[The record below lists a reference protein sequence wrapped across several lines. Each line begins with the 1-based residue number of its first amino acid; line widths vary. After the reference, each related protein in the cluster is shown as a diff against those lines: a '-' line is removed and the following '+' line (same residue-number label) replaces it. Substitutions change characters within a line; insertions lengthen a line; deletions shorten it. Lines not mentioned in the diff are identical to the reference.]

1 MNPSV
6 TLERHGNV
14 ALVTISNPAIKNAL
28 TMDMAGQLADCCERI
43 DGDET
48 FGAVVIRGDAGTFCS
63 GADTN
68 SWRDSYAEDALS
80 DRAYA
85 ETDQM
90 YGSFVR
96 VGELRVPTIAAV
108 RGAAVGAGLNL
119 ALATDLRIVSCSAR
133 LLAGFL
139 RAGIHPGGG
148 FFTILS
154 RLAGREAAAGM
165 GLFSDE
171 IDGDRARDLGLAWR
185 SVPDG
190 EVEAT
195 ALEMAGRIAADPLL
209 ATRVVRS
216 FRLETSDQPLS
227 WPVALELE
235 RGVQLW
241 TQNRRLNR
249 LAASDR
255 AEAASHD

>member
-1 MNPSV
+1 MTPSV
-6 TLERHGNV
+6 TFERHGNV

-28 TMDMAGQLADCCERI
+28 TMDMAQQLADCCERI
-43 DGDET
+43 DRDET
-48 FGAVVIRGDAGTFCS
+48 LGAAVIRGDAGTFCS

-68 SWRDSYAEDALS
+68 SWRDSYADDAVS

-96 VGELRVPTIAAV
+96 VGQLRVPTVAAV

-119 ALATDLRIVSCSAR
+119 ALATDLRIVSRDAR
-133 LLAGFL
+133 LMAGFL

-154 RLAGREAAAGM
+154 RLTGREAAAGM
-165 GLFSDE
+165 GMFSDE
-171 IDGDRARDLGLAWR
+171 IDGDRARELGLAWR
-185 SVPDG
+185 SVPDD
-190 EVEAT
+190 EVEST
-195 ALEMAGRIAADPLL
+195 ALELAGRVAADPLL

-216 FRLETSDQPLS
+216 FRLETSDQRLP

-241 TQNRRLNR
+241 TQNRRLKR
-249 LAASDR
+249 LAA
-255 AEAASHD
+255 AEHTEAGTS

>member
-1 MNPSV
+1 MTPSV
-6 TLERHGNV
+6 TYERHGNV

-28 TMDMAGQLADCCERI
+28 TMDMAQQLADCCERI
-43 DGDET
+43 DRDDT
-48 FGAVVIRGDAGTFCS
+48 LGAAVIRGDGGTFCS

-68 SWRDSYAEDALS
+68 SWRDSYAEDAVS

-96 VGELRVPTIAAV
+96 VGQLRVPTVAAV

-119 ALATDLRIVSCSAR
+119 ALATDLRIVSRDAR
-133 LLAGFL
+133 LMAGFL

-171 IDGDRARDLGLAWR
+171 IDGDRARELGLAWR
-185 SVPDG
+185 SVPDD
-190 EVEAT
+190 EVEST
-195 ALEMAGRIAADPLL
+195 ALELAGRIAADPLL

-216 FRLETSDQPLS
+216 FRLETSDQRLP

-241 TQNRRLNR
+241 TQNRRLKR
-249 LAASDR
+249 LAA
-255 AEAASHD
+255 AEHTEAGTS